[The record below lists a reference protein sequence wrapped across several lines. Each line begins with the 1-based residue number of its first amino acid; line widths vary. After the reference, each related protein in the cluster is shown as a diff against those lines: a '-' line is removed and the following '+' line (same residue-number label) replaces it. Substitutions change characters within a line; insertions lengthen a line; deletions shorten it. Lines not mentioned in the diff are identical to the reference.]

1 MEMKRASGR
10 SKGTEMQLRLLAGN
24 MQTEIIPNLLK
35 HFIFPRHSEPTATS
49 LVIALADLLL
59 GSLRLLLARELHD
72 VQG

>member
-1 MEMKRASGR
+1 
-10 SKGTEMQLRLLAGN
+10 

-35 HFIFPRHSEPTATS
+35 HFIFPRHSEPTS

-59 GSLRLLLARELHD
+59 GSLRLLLACELHD